1 MPMADGGL
9 IRYYIQDNGLKS
21 SNKGQK
27 KKAIMLKFKTLA
39 SRWGRYVEAA
49 ERSSLH
55 SESDAVYLSLFY
67 SEYRLGLNFKF
78 RPPGSKNS
86 PFKWILLWWLQ
97 TLLMKVDKLFKCSI
111 WNVINIFQ
119 VFHESYFLVVSL
131 LSPSITNV
139 TSLHYSQPGIEHWI
153 TCF

>member
-1 MPMADGGL
+1 
-9 IRYYIQDNGLKS
+9 
-21 SNKGQK
+21 
-27 KKAIMLKFKTLA
+27 MLKFQTLT

-55 SESDAVYLSLFY
+55 SESYAVYLSLFY

-86 PFKWILLWWLQ
+86 PFKKILLWYLQ
-97 TLLMKVDKLFKCSI
+97 TLLMKVDKLLKCSI
-111 WNVINIFQ
+111 WNVISIFQ
-119 VFHESYFLVVSL
+119 VFLVFHESYFLVVSS

-139 TSLHYSQPGIEHWI
+139 TSLLNTVALLSTWHRTLAFRKTFLSPKHLPWSH
-153 TCF
+153 